1 MQDREFKIT
10 KAEEGAAF
18 AVYVVPKSAKNE
30 VIGKHGDALKIQLT
44 SNTVGG
50 IANDTLI
57 NFISEKLNVKREKV
71 EIAGGLTTAEK
82 MVIVIGIKPTEVE
95 DILLA

>member
-18 AVYVVPKSAKNE
+18 AVQVVPKARNN
-30 VIGKHGDALKIQLT
+30 VVVGKRGDILRIHLT

-50 IANDTLI
+50 IANDILI
-57 NFISEKLNVKREKV
+57 NFIAGKLNVKREKV
-71 EIAGGLTTAEK
+71 EIVAGLTSSEK
-82 MVIVIGIKPTEVE
+82 MVIIVGITPFEAE
-95 DILLA
+95 DRLLN